1 MLQADT
7 IKDELHQTFQKLDV
21 DDIPSS
27 ECIKF
32 DEGGSWE
39 GWLLYGRL
47 GEANLTQYC
56 GPRVELGKGESRSEL

>member
-1 MLQADT
+1 MLQADA

-47 GEANLTQYC
+47 GEVNLTQYC
-56 GPRVELGKGESRSEL
+56 GPWG